1 VIAAYGEC
9 GVGAS
14 VSSGVHHGGPMML
27 ARAIATV
34 LCVAAMVALGAVP
47 ALADSSSG
55 VVGTTTAPSRTK
67 TLIALAATLVLAALA
82 AVFVYRRSRHDNAPE
97 KADYSD

>member
-1 VIAAYGEC
+1 MIAAYGEC

-47 ALADSSSG
+47 ALADSSS